1 MNKFVPILRRNSGY
15 YILPI
20 DITTKESVHFLRDM
34 ADIIEQS
41 IESGLEKNY
50 LELFGLKVE
59 KAMQV
64 YFKLKPYKSKE
75 GGEALWRKNLL
86 NNLKKEER
94 RKQRGDDFMGG
105 LRKVIV
111 EYLKHM
117 NTVEVRVWPLRL
129 RMF

>member
-75 GGEALWRKNLL
+75 GGEAL
-86 NNLKKEER
+86 
-94 RKQRGDDFMGG
+94 
-105 LRKVIV
+105 
-111 EYLKHM
+111 
-117 NTVEVRVWPLRL
+117 
-129 RMF
+129 